1 MTMRTTLRALSTLAI
16 LGAAPLALG
25 ANAAKSDHPGIVS
38 AAPFLAL
45 AGEADDPDT
54 ELVEISIG
62 PQLLAALGKGFAGE
76 EPEMAKLLGGL
87 AAVNAVIVELRPA
100 SPSASASASGR
111 RASAAASLHDRV
123 EAARKLVA
131 DTSTKLL
138 GDGWEALVRVR
149 ERDSLVSV
157 LTRSSGREGEL
168 LGLAVMALEQGGGED
183 EPSDEGQLVFVNI
196 AGRFDLSE
204 LGRIA
209 EGLDIPGLEDIP
221 IPVKP

>member
-1 MTMRTTLRALSTLAI
+1 MET
-16 LGAAPLALG
+16 
-25 ANAAKSDHPGIVS
+25 
-38 AAPFLAL
+38 
-45 AGEADDPDT
+45 
-54 ELVEISIG
+54 
-62 PQLLAALGKGFAGE
+62 
-76 EPEMAKLLGGL
+76 
-87 AAVNAVIVELRPA
+87 
-100 SPSASASASGR
+100 
-111 RASAAASLHDRV
+111 
-123 EAARKLVA
+123 ARKLVA

-183 EPSDEGQLVFVNI
+183 EPPDEGQLVFVNI